1 MFTIGQCWGCMHLL
15 GWPKEDIPLSFSP
28 IGTETMLSSA
38 FPLGW
43 LQEHLESNCLGLY
56 TCHCVSC
63 NIIPLALTVS
73 CPSFISH
80 LSYIS
85 KPPQAGNEIFYPKFL
100 FEHFHLS
107 NLISERIRNFQ
118 KLVLI
123 LNIPFSEL
131 YHCSL
136 KLKTHHLPLFNFPFP
151 WVHSATKYYWVSFE
165 VLPVFF
171 PFPS

>member
-1 MFTIGQCWGCMHLL
+1 MGTLRNISRKKSYENNYVYHRAMLRMHAPFRMTQ
-15 GWPKEDIPLSFSP
+15 GRHPLSFSP

-151 WVHSATKYYWVSFE
+151 
-165 VLPVFF
+165 
-171 PFPS
+171 